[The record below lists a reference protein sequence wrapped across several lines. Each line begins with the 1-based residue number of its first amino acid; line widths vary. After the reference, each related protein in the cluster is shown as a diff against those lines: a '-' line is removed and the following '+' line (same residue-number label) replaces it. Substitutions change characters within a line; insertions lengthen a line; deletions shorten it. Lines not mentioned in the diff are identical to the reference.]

1 MDDAIQGKPRIIVG
15 VPVVR
20 VVEFKVWFLILN
32 FFLFLFFL
40 SRGQLLKVSV
50 DVFGKRDDDLR

>member
-32 FFLFLFFL
+32 FFLFFL

-50 DVFGKRDDDLR
+50 DVFGERDDDLR